1 MYIGR
6 QPILDRQRHRRGY
19 ELLFR
24 NGVVTDAVFE
34 DGDAATRLVVE
45 QALLDWGLRT
55 LVGDGDAFVNV
66 TAEFLHSGL
75 FTVLPPERVVLE
87 VLESVALDCET
98 VAAVKAATALGYRF
112 ALDDVVSTS
121 VVGLEH
127 ILPFVDV
134 IKIEVLSLSDAS
146 IRDLVTELRL
156 AAPKARLLAEKVE
169 TRASFEF
176 CRDLGFDL
184 FQGYFFAKPEVLQR
198 AARPLGSDAA
208 MALLAAVQDPSIT
221 IDHLADLASTDPTLT
236 YRLLKLVNTSAA
248 GLVTPTDSVKQAI
261 VLLGIDYV
269 RQIAT
274 LLTLSTNSTS
284 NPELVTLAVTRAHMA
299 RHLLAGQGDA
309 NAAFTAG
316 LLSVIDVVFGVAMVE
331 LVDELPLS
339 GEVRDAL
346 LLGEGPIGHALEFIR
361 AYEQADVATMS
372 RYDMFDAELSTDAFG
387 RSTAHAIEFDRQLA
401 VLTGSRRR
409 RARTAHDA
417 GSRVIAPISS

>member
-1 MYIGR
+1 MFIGR
-6 QPILDRQRHRRGY
+6 QPILDVHRHRRGY

-24 NGVVTDAVFE
+24 NAVVDDAVFD

-55 LVGDGDAFVNV
+55 LVGDGEAFVNV

-87 VLESVALDCET
+87 VLESVALDRET
-98 VAAVKAATALGYRF
+98 VAAVKAAAGLGYRF
-112 ALDDVVSTS
+112 ALDDIVSTS
-121 VVGLEH
+121 VVGLEQ
-127 ILPFVDV
+127 ILPFVEV
-134 IKIEVLSLSDAS
+134 IKVEVLSLSEARV
-146 IRDLVTELRL
+146 RDLVRELRL

-184 FQGYFFAKPEVLQR
+184 FQGYFFAKPVVLQR
-198 AARPLGSDAA
+198 DARPLGADAA
-208 MALLAAVQDPSIT
+208 MALLSAVQDPLIT

-248 GLVTPTDSVKQAI
+248 GLVEPTDSVKQAI

-274 LLTLSTNSTS
+274 LLTLSTNSAG

-299 RHLLAGQGDA
+299 RQLLDGQCDA
-309 NAAFTAG
+309 NVAFTAG
-316 LLSVIDVVFGVAMVE
+316 LLSVIDVVFGAEMAE
-331 LVDELPLS
+331 LVDELPIS
-339 GEVRDAL
+339 CEVRDAL
-346 LLGEGPIGHALEFIR
+346 LLGEGRIGDALCFIR

-372 RYDMFDAELSTDAFG
+372 RYDMFDAELSTEAFG
-387 RSTAHAIEFDRQLA
+387 RSTVHAIEFDRQLA
-401 VLTGSRRR
+401 VLTGPTGRRG
-409 RARTAHDA
+409 RATHHTARPA
-417 GSRVIAPISS
+417 